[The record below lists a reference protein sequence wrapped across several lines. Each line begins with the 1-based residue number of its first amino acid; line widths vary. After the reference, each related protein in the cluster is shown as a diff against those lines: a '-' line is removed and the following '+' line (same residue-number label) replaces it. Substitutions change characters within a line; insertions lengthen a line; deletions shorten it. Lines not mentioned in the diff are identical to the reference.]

1 MAQPIV
7 VMGAGAWGTA
17 LAILLA
23 RNGQPVWLWA
33 RDPQQINALSTARCN
48 VRCLP
53 DIPFPP
59 ALQLTSDLSHAL
71 ALASAPAAPG
81 ILPHTTL
88 VEPVAGALPCT
99 AVAPGVLNPS
109 LRSPATLV
117 HPCTAD
123 VLVAVSSAGFRA
135 VLEAVSVARQR
146 NAPIRLAWATKG
158 FEPGSGQLLHQV
170 VADVLG
176 DTLPTAVV
184 SGPTFAHEVAADLP
198 TAVTIASV
206 NTEFAA
212 DLAERL
218 HNNNF
223 RAYTGNDVVGVEV
236 GGAVKNVL
244 AIAAGIADGLGFG
257 ANTRAALVTRGLTE
271 MMRLG
276 TALGGRR
283 ETLMGLAGLGD
294 LVLTCTDNQSRNR
307 RLGLALAQGKTLTE
321 ALAAIGQA
329 VEGVQTSTEVLH
341 LAQKLGI
348 DMPITE
354 QVYEVL
360 HAGRSPRDAV
370 NALLNREKKAE
381 L

>member
-1 MAQPIV
+1 MARPIV

-33 RDPQQINALSTARCN
+33 RDPQQISALSTARCN

-71 ALASAPAAPG
+71 ASVP
-81 ILPHTTL
+81 
-88 VEPVAGALPCT
+88 
-99 AVAPGVLNPS
+99 
-109 LRSPATLV
+109 
-117 HPCTAD
+117 D

-135 VLEAVSVARQR
+135 VLEAVSVVRKR
-146 NAPIRLAWATKG
+146 NAPMRLAWATKG

-176 DTLPTAVV
+176 DTLPTAIV
-184 SGPTFAHEVAADLP
+184 SGPTFAREVAADLP
-198 TAVTIASV
+198 TAVTIASA
-206 NTEFAA
+206 NAEFAA

-321 ALAAIGQA
+321 ALIAIGQA